1 MNDHEKMFVDS
12 FVIKAKQDRFREGLI
27 STKRRQKLVSS
38 LDHTSDLRF
47 ELATKISPNR
57 QTPAEIYS
65 ELKGK
70 GAADKCY
77 VISSNS
83 NIDGQELDLMSV
95 LEDVVGYGDGT
106 FLSCI
111 PGKLGYFES
120 GDLGNRVIFEKR

>member
-12 FVIKAKQDRFREGLI
+12 FVIKAKQDRFRESLTA
-27 STKRRQKLVSS
+27 SKRRQKLLSS
-38 LDHTSDLRF
+38 FDHTSDLRF
-47 ELATKISPNR
+47 ELAIKISPDR
-57 QTPAEIYS
+57 QRPAEIYS
-65 ELKGK
+65 ELMGK

-83 NIDGQELDLMSV
+83 NIDGKELELMSA

-120 GDLGNRVIFEKR
+120 GDRGDRVIFEKK